1 MRTPRLLGIIACAML
16 SLCVCAADAQFSGT
30 APSSAPGLNVR
41 QPLTTDPAIL
51 YPADREMRLMAGDL
65 LRVSV
70 YGVVPAYVDTER
82 VSLEGTVRLNLAG
95 VMEVQG
101 LSLKEAEQA
110 IAARFEQEQTFHNAQ
125 VSVEVTEAPGHNA
138 TVIGAVR
145 GSVPIVG
152 KMRLYDVLA
161 RAGQIPPTAST
172 VILIERPGN
181 PQPIVVDIGSD
192 PAHSAAGNIPI
203 FAGDTITISEVGL
216 YYVVG
221 AVNRPVANPLNGAIP
236 TTLVQAVTAAGGPT
250 YAAKLDDTK
259 LVRTTGT
266 HRTVISVQL
275 GKILQGKAEDIPLQ
289 TDDIVLVPT
298 SALKNAIR
306 NGGIT
311 TVLFAAISLT
321 TILIN
326 R

>member
-1 MRTPRLLGIIACAML
+1 MRSLLLRVLPCVLLILSACA
-16 SLCVCAADAQFSGT
+16 APAQFSGVS
-30 APSSAPGLNVR
+30 PSSAPGLNVR
-41 QPLTTDPAIL
+41 QRLTTDPAIL
-51 YPADREMRLMAGDL
+51 FPPDREMRIIAGDL

-70 YGVVPAYVDTER
+70 YGITPQYIDNER

-95 VMEVQG
+95 VITVQN

-110 IAARFEQEQTFHNAQ
+110 IATRFEEEQTFHNAQ
-125 VSVEVTEAPGHNA
+125 VSVEVTDAPGHNA

-152 KMRLYDVLA
+152 RTRLYDVLS
-161 RAGQIPPTAST
+161 RAGTIPPTAST
-172 VILIERPGN
+172 VLSIERPGN
-181 PQPIVVDIGSD
+181 PEPIVVDIGSD

-203 FAGDTITISEVGL
+203 FAGDTITVSEVGL

-221 AVNRPVANPLNGAIP
+221 AVNKPIANPLNGAIP
-236 TTLVQAVTAAGGPT
+236 TTLVQAVTAAGGAT
-250 YAAKLDDTK
+250 FAAKLDDTK

-266 HRTVISVQL
+266 QRTVINVSL

-289 TDDIVLVPT
+289 TDDIVLVPS
-298 SALKNAIR
+298 SALKKFLS
-306 NGGIT
+306 NGGASTIA
-311 TVLFAAISLT
+311 FAAISLVS
-321 TILIN
+321 ILAN